1 MYYVV
6 VSGKRKSKI
15 GQASLDVLKEKLD
28 ARKIDYKLMISRYPG
43 HSTELTREACAEKD
57 CEAVIAF
64 GGDGTYLEVLNGLDT
79 RIPIGFIVAGTGN
92 DFARTLGFSADI
104 DECLDNIIGK
114 EPVHLD
120 YLKAGDRRAFNL
132 VGSGFDIQL
141 LKREARIR
149 KHFKSRLSYHVS
161 LFLTIFFIKFPTIR
175 FRVDDR
181 EEEEKKF
188 FMVDC
193 CNGRWGGGMMPL
205 CVDADPRDSWIDFVI
220 IRKFSRIKLLPLLI
234 RFKKGKLATTK
245 YVERV
250 RCKKVEMEIL
260 PKLEFNLDGELI
272 PKDRITVEIVHGEL
286 KYFPSSKEPIDP
298 IRLLNSRKL
307 KKESV

>member
-1 MYYVV
+1 MYYVI

-15 GQASLDVLKEKLD
+15 GQASLSVLKEKLD
-28 ARKIDYKLMISRYPG
+28 ARKVDYKLMKSRYPG
-43 HSTELTREACAEKD
+43 HSTELTREACTQKD
-57 CEAVIAF
+57 CQAVIAF

-114 EPVHLD
+114 EPIYLD
-120 YLKAGDRRAFNL
+120 YLKAEDRRAFNL

-141 LKREARIR
+141 LKKEIKIR

-161 LFLTIFFIKFPTIR
+161 LFLTIFFIKFHTIR
-175 FRVDDR
+175 FRIDDR
-181 EEEEKKF
+181 EWQEREF

-205 CVDADPRDSWIDFVI
+205 CVDADPCDGLMDFVL
-220 IRKFSRIKLLPLLI
+220 IRKFSRLKLIPLLLK
-234 RFKKGKLATTK
+234 FKKGKLATTK
-245 YVERV
+245 YVERI
-250 RCKKVEMEIL
+250 RCKKVEMEIH

-272 PKDRITVEIVHGEL
+272 PKDRVVVEVVHREL
-286 KYFPSSKEPIDP
+286 RYFPSSKSPIDP
-298 IRLLNSRKL
+298 LKLLNSRKL
-307 KKESV
+307 KKETV